1 MEDFE
6 FSVEISDRDW
16 ECFFTEC
23 EECNLLPPSLAGVD
37 DSGMSDI
44 DDAGSIF
51 AKSFQKVEPT
61 AGFSEA
67 NLPVADLSDC
77 EGSPVDHY
85 LSKHTIAGMESI
97 LSGSEE
103 DLHLQSVNIFFERLK
118 NAAEAETLTEPR
130 QVGAERKREAIK
142 EDGRCSDGE
151 QSNCA
156 TFAENILKVNSL
168 SAKGETAV
176 AETIKPVD
184 SFNNTMKTME
194 KDEPGSRSSPEPAGS
209 HSVLKISKSA
219 RPEAWDVIRV
229 KEASQ
234 WSQSHDSLNGAE
246 NTPHTSEV
254 TGVEMSTRCDHVEQG
269 LLTNQLLLGKSCSS
283 DSWRNLEMLA
293 NGKLKEDPDV
303 AESDTASMIKTAS
316 QESSPSDRSRRKRRK
331 KRRLGVEPAESEI
344 RHEGQ
349 ALVKPSDSEEEQ
361 YARRAGK
368 GRCVSEDIDL
378 FNLHSEPQKHLI
390 SSLSARLPYD
400 KEIQVKDLSHCCAA
414 SESQYNYSLED
425 ICRRA
430 RYKPTGLAE
439 NNTTNDGPVTPQ
451 SQTVVS
457 ASNNSGNV
465 RPFQPCFT
473 LQIDESGG
481 ENKYSGLL
489 VSVTDSADSKSDLMI
504 ETAICGGKEAR
515 VGSLQQSNDMI
526 HSIICWENERSCT
539 AESKSMT
546 PSILPSTESNDSTVE
561 VSQRDR
567 LSAAK
572 SILAGDA
579 GNSGK
584 RHDTLRQSKA
594 EPQQQMEIGSY
605 FIGHCSSTQQKPHF
619 PLSEAST
626 SGSDIRNTKPK
637 QMNTTACSFLE
648 VSPQVKCDKSILNT
662 SKSLPDTCCPSKSP
676 AKSLDINV
684 PVQQTEHPVMLQ
696 ASSKLDG
703 LSENNT
709 TAEGAELPESQIMP
723 LHGRNVL
730 SPSEFKLIGR
740 SQTEPKLSMSAD
752 LQASPSDITL
762 VSSCCT
768 LDTESVTSLSNENL
782 TELSDSSCV
791 SVSQNDSK
799 EGPGDK
805 SSLTE
810 QEEGDGPKC
819 QPVSNDAT
827 ASKCNLMLLTEDA
840 VTASKAGGQPEN
852 SDHTVFAISSFWNE
866 MEKLT
871 IKDILD
877 LRMIRKVPSHS
888 YLPPLQESESTEAS
902 ALTGSGL
909 FTELDKPEQTSDDT
923 SRDPDYM
930 ESSACSVSSKQVL
943 WESDPVV
950 YTDNMMTSVNDI
962 SQPAAPG
969 GDQTGL
975 RKMNKNRSVQ
985 NLHALESVSYPWKG
999 QTLQTLHEEEL
1010 EKEYLTDGH
1019 LPKND
1024 QEEDCVAPSATE
1036 GYSISLSGIFRYL
1049 FGQKQPPPSRSAT
1062 DDTTT
1067 FYTDGN
1073 SVPETYDHF
1082 FSEFDTESF
1091 FYPFITAE
1099 EQVKGNLVPAFS
1111 RSRSD
1116 NPELQFPEAYEYFF
1130 ASSSSDESSLESD
1143 EEDSAG
1149 PVRVVN
1155 RFSRTSSTSKFP
1167 TDMYDSFFTDRDLK
1181 QNFFWKNTFSFR
1193 NISFTGSSV
1202 KQQTLS
1208 QALVPAKPTSGS
1220 FHRTVRALGNQDVMS
1235 ADPILYSFEDRFSRE
1250 LVWQR
1255 FRSEALQTT
1264 VPNPSKSNIKQR
1276 CVIVKMYSLIVVCG

>member
-51 AKSFQKVEPT
+51 AKNFQEVEPT

-67 NLPVADLSDC
+67 SLPIADLADC

-118 NAAEAETLTEPR
+118 NAAEAEPLSEPR
-130 QVGAERKREAIK
+130 QVGGERKREAIK

-151 QSNCA
+151 QSNSA
-156 TFAENILKVNSL
+156 TFTENILKVNSL
-168 SAKGETAV
+168 SAKGGTAV

-184 SFNNTMKTME
+184 SFSNTMKTME
-194 KDEPGSRSSPEPAGS
+194 EDEPGSCISPEPAGS
-209 HSVLKISKSA
+209 QSVLKICKSA
-219 RPEAWDVIRV
+219 RPEACDEIRV
-229 KEASQ
+229 NEPSE
-234 WSQSHDSLNGAE
+234 WSQSHDSLNTAE
-246 NTPHTSEV
+246 NTTHTNEAIK
-254 TGVEMSTRCDHVEQG
+254 GEMSTHFDDVEQD
-269 LLTNQLLLGKSCSS
+269 LLANQFVLGKNYSS
-283 DSWRNLEMLA
+283 DSWSHFEMLA
-293 NGKLKEDPDV
+293 NVKLKEDPNV
-303 AESDTASMIKTAS
+303 AEPDTTSKTAS
-316 QESSPSDRSRRKRRK
+316 QESSPSGGRRRRRK
-331 KRRLGVEPAESEI
+331 KRRLGVEPAESER
-344 RHEGQ
+344 RHERQ

-361 YARRAGK
+361 FAWRGGK
-368 GRCVSEDIDL
+368 DLFVSEDIDL
-378 FNLHSEPQKHLI
+378 INLHSEAQKHFI
-390 SSLSARLPYD
+390 SSLSEYLPSD
-400 KEIQVKDLSHCCAA
+400 KEIKVMDLSHCCAA
-414 SESQYNYSLED
+414 SESQYHYSQED
-425 ICRRA
+425 ICKQA
-430 RYKPTGLAE
+430 RYKLTGLAE
-439 NNTTNDGPVTPQ
+439 NNTTNGGPATPQ

-457 ASNNSGNV
+457 PSNYSGNV
-465 RPFQPCFT
+465 SHLQPCFT
-473 LQIDESGG
+473 LQIEESGG
-481 ENKYSGLL
+481 EKKHSGFL
-489 VSVTDSADSKSDLMI
+489 VSMTDSADSKSDLTI
-504 ETAICGGKEAR
+504 EIEICGGKEAR
-515 VGSLQQSNDMI
+515 VGSLQQSNEM
-526 HSIICWENERSCT
+526 SNSVICSENERSCT
-539 AESKSMT
+539 AEIKSMT

-561 VSQRDR
+561 VNQSDR

-572 SILAGDA
+572 PILADDA

-584 RHDTLRQSKA
+584 HRDTPCQSKA

-605 FIGHCSSTQQKPHF
+605 FIGPCSSMQQKPHF

-626 SGSDIRNTKPK
+626 SGSDICNTQPK
-637 QMNTTACSFLE
+637 QINAAACSFLE
-648 VSPQVKCDKSILNT
+648 VSPQVKCVKSTLNK

-676 AKSLDINV
+676 AKSLDIRV
-684 PVQQTEHPVMLQ
+684 PVQQTEHPVMLP
-696 ASSKLDG
+696 ALSKLDG
-703 LSENNT
+703 LLENNT
-709 TAEGAELPESQIMP
+709 RAEVPESQITS
-723 LHGRNVL
+723 LRGRNLL
-730 SPSEFKLIGR
+730 SPSEFKLMGK
-740 SQTEPKLSMSAD
+740 SQTEPKLSVSED
-752 LQASPSDITL
+752 LQACPSDITL

-768 LDTESVTSLSNENL
+768 LDTESVRSLSNESM

-791 SVSQNDSK
+791 SVSQNDSR

-819 QPVSNDAT
+819 QPLSSDAT
-827 ASKCNLMLLTEDA
+827 GSKCNLMLLTEDA
-840 VTASKAGGQPEN
+840 VTASKAGEEPEN
-852 SDHTVFAISSFWNE
+852 SDHKVFAMSSFWSE

-888 YLPPLQESESTEAS
+888 DLPPLQESKSTEAS

-909 FTELDKPEQTSDDT
+909 FTELDKPEQTSDDA
-923 SRDPDYM
+923 SSDPDV
-930 ESSACSVSSKQVL
+930 ESSACSASSKEVL
-943 WESDPVV
+943 WESDP

-969 GDQTGL
+969 GDQTSL

-985 NLHALESVSYPWKG
+985 NLHALDSVSYPWKG

-1010 EKEYLTDGH
+1010 EKEYFTDGQ

-1024 QEEDCVAPSATE
+1024 QEEGCVSPSATE
-1036 GYSISLSGIFRYL
+1036 GYSVSLSGIFRYL
-1049 FGQKQPPPSRSAT
+1049 FGQKQSPPSQSAT

-1091 FYPFITAE
+1091 FYPFIAAE
-1099 EQVKGNLVPAFS
+1099 EQVKDNLVPVFS

-1143 EEDSAG
+1143 EEDSTG

-1155 RFSRTSSTSKFP
+1155 RFSRTSSASKFP

-1208 QALVPAKPTSGS
+1208 DALVPVKPTSGS
-1220 FHRTVRALGNQDVMS
+1220 FHRTVHAMNALGNKDVMS

-1264 VPNPSKSNIKQR
+1264 VSNPSKLSMRIHLTHAA
-1276 CVIVKMYSLIVVCG
+1276 IVSVHY

>member
-67 NLPVADLSDC
+67 SHPIADLSGC

-118 NAAEAETLTEPR
+118 NAAEAEALTEPR
-130 QVGAERKREAIK
+130 QAGAERKREAIK

-151 QSNCA
+151 QSNSA
-156 TFAENILKVNSL
+156 TFTEDILKVNSL
-168 SAKGETAV
+168 SATGETAV

-184 SFNNTMKTME
+184 GFNNTMKTME
-194 KDEPGSRSSPEPAGS
+194 KDEPGSCVSPEPAGS

-219 RPEAWDVIRV
+219 RPGACDEIRV
-229 KEASQ
+229 NEASQ
-234 WSQSHDSLNGAE
+234 WSRSHDSLNGAE
-246 NTPHTSEV
+246 NTTHTNEAIK
-254 TGVEMSTRCDHVEQG
+254 VEMSTHFDNEG
-269 LLTNQLLLGKSCSS
+269 LLTHQFILGKSCSS
-283 DSWRNLEMLA
+283 DSWSHLEMLA
-293 NGKLKEDPDV
+293 NVKLKEDLND
-303 AESDTASMIKTAS
+303 AESDTMSVVKTAS
-316 QESSPSDRSRRKRRK
+316 QESSPSGSRRKRRK
-331 KRRLGVEPAESEI
+331 RRRLGVEPAESER
-344 RHEGQ
+344 RHERQ

-361 YARRAGK
+361 YAWRGGK
-368 GRCVSEDIDL
+368 GLCVSEDIDL
-378 FNLHSEPQKHLI
+378 FNLHSEPQKHFM
-390 SSLSARLPYD
+390 SSLSAYLPSD
-400 KEIQVKDLSHCCAA
+400 KEIKGKDLSHCCAA
-414 SESQYNYSLED
+414 SESQDHYSRED
-425 ICRRA
+425 IYRQA

-457 ASNNSGNV
+457 APNSGGNI
-465 RPFQPCFT
+465 RHLQPCFT
-473 LQIDESGG
+473 LQIEESGG
-481 ENKYSGLL
+481 ENKNSGLL
-489 VSVTDSADSKSDLMI
+489 VSMSNSPDSKSDQMI
-504 ETAICGGKEAR
+504 ETAIGGGKEAR
-515 VGSLQQSNDMI
+515 VGSLQRSNEMI
-526 HSIICWENERSCT
+526 NSIICWENERSCT
-539 AESKSMT
+539 AEIKSMT
-546 PSILPSTESNDSTVE
+546 PSILPSTESNDSTAE
-561 VSQRDR
+561 VSQSGR

-572 SILAGDA
+572 SILADDA
-579 GNSGK
+579 GNSGEH
-584 RHDTLRQSKA
+584 RDTPCQSKA

-619 PLSEAST
+619 PFSEAST
-626 SGSDIRNTKPK
+626 SASDIHNAKPK
-637 QMNTTACSFLE
+637 QMNATACSFLE
-648 VSPQVKCDKSILNT
+648 VSPQVKCVKSILNT
-662 SKSLPDTCCPSKSP
+662 SKSLPDACCPSKSP
-676 AKSLDINV
+676 AKTLDINF

-696 ASSKLDG
+696 ALSKLDG

-709 TAEGAELPESQIMP
+709 TAEGAELPESQIMS
-723 LHGRNVL
+723 LHGRTLL
-730 SPSEFKLIGR
+730 SPSEFKLIGK
-740 SQTEPKLSMSAD
+740 SQTEPKLSVSED
-752 LQASPSDITL
+752 LQACPSDITL
-762 VSSCCT
+762 VSSCST
-768 LDTESVTSLSNENL
+768 LDTESVTSLSDENM

-791 SVSQNDSK
+791 SVSQNDSR

-805 SSLTE
+805 SLTE

-827 ASKCNLMLLTEDA
+827 GSKCDLMLLTEDA
-840 VTASKAGGQPEN
+840 VTASKAGGEPEN
-852 SDHTVFAISSFWNE
+852 SDHTVFAISSFWSE

-877 LRMIRKVPSHS
+877 LRMSRKVPSHG
-888 YLPPLQESESTEAS
+888 YLPPLQESESTDAS
-902 ALTGSGL
+902 ALTGSAL
-909 FTELDKPEQTSDDT
+909 FTELDKPEQTSDDA
-923 SRDPDYM
+923 SCDPDCV
-930 ESSACSVSSKQVL
+930 ESSARSVSSKQVL
-943 WESDPVV
+943 WESDPVI

-969 GDQTGL
+969 SDQTGL
-975 RKMNKNRSVQ
+975 RKINKNRSVQ

-1010 EKEYLTDGH
+1010 EKEYFTDGH

-1024 QEEDCVAPSATE
+1024 QGEDCVAPSATE
-1036 GYSISLSGIFRYL
+1036 GYSISLSGIFQYL
-1049 FGQKQPPPSRSAT
+1049 FGQKQPPPSQSAT
-1062 DDTTT
+1062 DDTAT
-1067 FYTDGN
+1067 FYTDGD
-1073 SVPETYDHF
+1073 SVPETYDQF
-1082 FSEFDTESF
+1082 FSEFDMESF
-1091 FYPFITAE
+1091 FSPFITAE
-1099 EQVKGNLVPAFS
+1099 EQVKDNLVPVFSHS
-1111 RSRSD
+1111 RSH
-1116 NPELQFPEAYEYFF
+1116 NPELQFPEAYEHFF
-1130 ASSSSDESSLESD
+1130 ASSSSDDSSLESD
-1143 EEDSAG
+1143 EEDSTG

-1181 QNFFWKNTFSFR
+1181 QNFFWKSTFSFR

-1208 QALVPAKPTSGS
+1208 DALVPVKRTSGS
-1220 FHRTVRALGNQDVMS
+1220 FHRTVHAVNALGNWDVMS

-1264 VPNPSKSNIKQR
+1264 VSNLSKSKIKQGMR
-1276 CVIVKMYSLIVVCG
+1276 DCQ